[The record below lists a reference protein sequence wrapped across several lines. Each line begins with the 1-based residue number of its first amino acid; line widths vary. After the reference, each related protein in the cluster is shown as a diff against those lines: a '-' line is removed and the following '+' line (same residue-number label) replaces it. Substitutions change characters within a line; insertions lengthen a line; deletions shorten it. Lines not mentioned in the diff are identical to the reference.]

1 MLRNRFAL
9 RKWVCP
15 APLGTAIAT
24 ALLLTAACESPL
36 DPGIELLLSQPE
48 VEIRALRGN
57 PQPLQA
63 SLTVRNGGGGRLGPV
78 ACPAEPASWLACEVS
93 SGNVVVLTADASN
106 LTESPDPVA
115 VPLSAAGASTPV
127 SVTVSLLLE
136 SPALSLG
143 ATTVSFT
150 SSEAGGA
157 TTPDSALVTVT
168 NVGAGSLA
176 DLGAISCVPSEVRVE
191 CVVAP
196 AAGMLTLRVDPTGLA
211 PGTWL
216 YPVTV
221 SAPNSDASASLS
233 VLLTVQPLPHI
244 TLSTRAVHFE
254 AIRGVETPLAR
265 TVTVSNSGVGSLGM
279 LSCPAA
285 PAPWLACAVVGN
297 TVSLTALPEALTAS
311 PVAVTVSITA
321 AEATNSP
328 QGIVVSLALEQ
339 PVLALSTYWANFQA
353 TPGAESASPS
363 QMVIDL
369 LNSGA
374 GDIENLGN
382 ITCTAPGSAP
392 VTCVADLAE
401 GRLTLAVDPEVLTP
415 GVTVYPVIVTAEHS
429 GVTRTITVV
438 VTTFPPPHP
447 VLSPDELTF
456 SFAAGA
462 TEPVAQ
468 TVLATNG
475 GGGDLGEVSCE
486 GTTALWLTCA
496 AEVVDGQV
504 ELQITASPAGLTES
518 PAPVVIEVTAAEAP
532 GGAAQLTV
540 FVIVE

>member
-1 MLRNRFAL
+1 MIRNRFAL
-9 RKWVCP
+9 RKGGCP
-15 APLGTAIAT
+15 APLRTAIAT
-24 ALLLTAACESPL
+24 ATLLTAACESPL

-48 VEIRALRGN
+48 IELRTVRGS
-57 PQPLQA
+57 PQPLRA

-78 ACPAEPASWLACEVS
+78 TCPAEPATWLACEVTP
-93 SGNVVVLTADASN
+93 GNVVVLTADASE

-127 SVTVSLLLE
+127 SVAVSLVVE
-136 SPALSLG
+136 SPALSLS

-150 SSEAGGA
+150 SAEAAG
-157 TTPDSALVTVT
+157 TTAPDSALVTVA
-168 NVGAGSLA
+168 NVGAGTLA
-176 DLGAISCVPSEVRVE
+176 DLGAISCAPSDPRVQ

-196 AAGMLTLRVDPTGLA
+196 GAGTLTLRVDPTGLA

-221 SAPNSDASASLS
+221 SAPNSDVSASLS
-233 VLLTVQPLPHI
+233 VLLTVQALPHI
-244 TLSTRAVHFE
+244 TLSSRSVHFE

-297 TVSLTALPEALTAS
+297 TVSLTALPGALTAS
-311 PVAVTVSITA
+311 PVSVTVPITA
-321 AEATNSP
+321 TQATNSP

-353 TPGAESASPS
+353 TPGAESASPA
-363 QMVIDL
+363 QMVIGL

-374 GDIENLGN
+374 GDLENLGN
-382 ITCTAPGSAP
+382 ITCTVPGSAP
-392 VTCVADLAE
+392 VTCVTDVAE
-401 GRLTLAVDPEVLTP
+401 GRLTLAVDPENLTP

-438 VTTFPPPHP
+438 VTTLPPPHP
-447 VLSPDELTF
+447 VLSLDELTF
-456 SFAAGA
+456 NFSAGA
-462 TEPVAQ
+462 TEPVSR
-468 TVLATNG
+468 TVVVTNG
-475 GGGDLGEVSCE
+475 GGGELGQVSCE
-486 GTTALWLTCA
+486 ESPAAWLTCTVR
-496 AEVVDGQV
+496 VVDGEV
-504 ELQITASPAGLTES
+504 ELQITASPVGLTGS
-518 PAPVVIEVTAAEAP
+518 PAPVVIAVTAAGAPEA
-532 GGAAQLTV
+532 AAELTV
-540 FVIVE
+540 VVIVE